1 MSGTR
6 SIRSWIGS
14 VSAQERDFGGEAAVL
29 NSLDDKFNELIEKS
43 FQFM

>member
-1 MSGTR
+1 MSGTQ

-14 VSAQERDFGGEAAVL
+14 VSAQEGDFGGEAAVL